1 MRIVAVGWWPWGEQ
15 WSCGLGVR
23 SMCCD
28 VDVLAGCLPHRSIDD
43 LLARMR
49 RAGAPCRR
57 QVRSHPGYPIVA
69 GLALGRPGR
78 GD

>member
-1 MRIVAVGWWPWGEQ
+1 
-15 WSCGLGVR
+15 
-23 SMCCD
+23 MCCD